1 MDANRFFSV
10 SYDAS
15 TNPKVLLLEELQGDG
30 MAAFGRWIALLS
42 LLYDNGGAVML
53 DNRAMAAVAARKLG
67 YDDPQD
73 AVAFLDDCAEAG
85 LIDAS
90 AWSGRSTV
98 TSRSVSEE
106 IAYRRKRVETGKMGG
121 RPRKKKV
128 DVSKTKKV
136 DVS

>member
-30 MAAFGRWIALLS
+30 MAAFGRWIALLA
-42 LLYDNGGAVML
+42 LLYDNGGAVRL

-67 YDDPQD
+67 YADPQ
-73 AVAFLDDCAEAG
+73 AVVSFMDDCAEAG
-85 LIDAS
+85 LIDAQ
-90 AWSGRSTV
+90 AWEERSTV
-98 TSRSVSEE
+98 TSRSVADE
-106 IAYRRKRVETGKMGG
+106 IAYRKKRVETGKMGG
-121 RPRKKKV
+121 RPKKKV
-128 DVSKTKKV
+128 DVSKNKKV